1 MQSPPERENKVAQKL
16 TGEAERGRGG
26 DRKMKPAHAALFF
39 SFFSFFLQVSLL

>member
-26 DRKMKPAHAALFF
+26 DRKMKPAHAAHFF
-39 SFFSFFLQVSLL
+39 FFFLPVVTFSDD